1 MKLIHIKHA
10 THCMHAC
17 LHIRHACMQR
27 TQVKLNVLFHIQLYI
42 YIYDGFEI
50 PLTYTS
56 GNACLKLCET
66 HGSGSFPAAGSCPE
80 VFRKY
85 SGKCRISSYL
95 RLFLAFLL
103 LDDSSAE
110 ALLSYVAMHCLYFMR
125 HVLNSAATLN
135 MQVNSFLN

>member
-1 MKLIHIKHA
+1 MLAHPACMHA
-10 THCMHAC
+10 THASQT
-17 LHIRHACMQR
+17 QR
-27 TQVKLNVLFHIQLYI
+27 IVSYSIIYI

-85 SGKCRISSYL
+85 SGKCLISSYL